1 MSVSATYRPP
11 YCPKWPAASGSL
23 RAADELLDLPMI
35 LPSRALLD
43 ARGDVDAER
52 PDAPH
57 RVRDGLQ
64 AKTPGDEQ
72 PLGGHTLEVDARE
85 RHAGPAGQPFDPRV
99 DEDVVRRIFRRDR
112 RHVVAGAQPE
122 RLDRAPRPA
131 PAVDRVL
138 VAVELHRRE
147 ADLRRDALDQITRR
161 IDEHADERRPGHGF
175 RDRPGAC
182 HVDVA
187 RAAGPE
193 IEAEKVRAR
202 ADRGARVL
210 GRADAA
216 DLHLHRHASHSAR
229 AAPGSGR
236 SMNASPTRTACA
248 PAAVMRR
255 TSAAERSPLS
265 ATTSAPAGARGARRS
280 SVARETAKVA
290 RSRLL
295 IPTRV
300 APSAAA
306 RPSSAS
312 VCTSTRTSRPA
323 AAPAAIRSAPCPA
336 PTAAT
341 ISSTASAPK
350 ARASSIWYEAISK
363 SLRRQ
368 GSPEAARAATRCS
381 SAPPKNGPSVSTES
395 AAAPAAA

>member
-1 MSVSATYRPP
+1 MRVSATYRPP
-11 YCPKWPAASGSL
+11 YWPKCPCSSGSL

-52 PDAPH
+52 TDAPH
-57 RVRDGLQ
+57 RIRDGLQ

-85 RHAGPAGQPFDPRV
+85 WRAGPAGQPFDPRV

-216 DLHLHRHASHSAR
+216 DLHLHGHASHSAR

-248 PAAVMRR
+248 PARRMRP
-255 TSAAERSPLS
+255 TSAGVRMPLS
-265 ATTSAPAGARGARRS
+265 ATRSTPRGTRPASRSVVSSAT
-280 SVARETAKVA
+280 VNVD

-295 IPTRV
+295 IPTSV
-300 APSAAA
+300 APAPSAQ
-306 RPSSAS
+306 RSSAS
-312 VCTSTRTSRPA
+312 LWTSTSTSRPLSA
-323 AAPAAIRSAPCPA
+323 AAARSAP
-336 PTAAT
+336 
-341 ISSTASAPK
+341 
-350 ARASSIWYEAISK
+350 
-363 SLRRQ
+363 
-368 GSPEAARAATRCS
+368 
-381 SAPPKNGPSVSTES
+381 PPS
-395 AAAPAAA
+395 AA